1 MGFLDFFKRK
11 KKQPRYPVF
20 LPEWQVTLQE
30 KIQFYRSLSNEEKA
44 RFEKAVLR
52 FLNTTEIRGIK
63 TIVSKED
70 VVLIGASAI
79 IPIFAFKDWEYINL
93 HEVLIYPEHFDFVP
107 EPGSSP
113 VPAFGMVGFGY
124 MEGKMIL
131 SKKALHYGFNNEED
145 KRNTAIHE
153 FVHLIDKLDGEVDG
167 ILTVLKE
174 KSYVMPW
181 LELMDKKMEEIID
194 SKSDIR
200 PYGATNRGEFMAV
213 VSEYFFERPYLLQ
226 EKHPEVFKYMELMF
240 RSKLT
245 DRKMVERSK
254 PTRRFDPCPCG
265 SGKKFGDC
273 CMKLGL

>member
-1 MGFLDFFKRK
+1 MSFLDFFKRK
-11 KKQPRYPVF
+11 KKQPKHPVF
-20 LPEWQVTLQE
+20 LPEWQETLQD
-30 KIQFYRSLSNEEKA
+30 KIQFYRSLSSEEKA

-63 TIVSKED
+63 TTVSKED

-79 IPIFAFKDWEYINL
+79 IPIFAFKNWEYHNL
-93 HEVLIYPEHFDFVP
+93 QEVLIYPEHFDFTP

-113 VPAFGMVGFGY
+113 VPAFGLVGFGY

-153 FVHLIDKLDGEVDG
+153 FVHLIDKLDGKVDG

-181 LELMDKKMEEIID
+181 LELMDKEIEEIIN

-213 VSEYFFERPYLLQ
+213 AAEYFFERPYLLK
-226 EKHPEVFKYMELMF
+226 EKHPEIFKYMELMF
-240 RSKLT
+240 RSKMT
-245 DRKMVERSK
+245 DRKMVERARA
-254 PTRRFDPCPCG
+254 TRRFDPCPCG
-265 SGKKFGDC
+265 SGKKFRDC
-273 CMKLGL
+273 CM